1 MGAAHRLAVDGHHF
15 ALGELGHGLN
25 PLNETMLELLRIQ
38 PGEDVS
44 EGIMGGNTVGQLQ
57 EGLEPLLFAVAEELD
72 IHPVIGAADGATNGN
87 GDDIQEFVPLGASIL
102 GSSNAAKYSTM
113 GAPVAS
119 TITTTPTSQQD
130 SNHFKQF

>member
-44 EGIMGGNTVGQLQ
+44 EGIMGRDTVGQLQ

-72 IHPVIGAADGATNGN
+72 IHPVIGAADGATNGD
-87 GDDIQEFVPLGASIL
+87 GDYVQKLVPLGTVDPGVFQRREVFDYACPCCLNHHYHSHI
-102 GSSNAAKYSTM
+102 
-113 GAPVAS
+113 
-119 TITTTPTSQQD
+119 PT
-130 SNHFKQF
+130 

>member
-15 ALGELGHGLN
+15 ALGELGHGLD

-44 EGIMGGNTVGQLQ
+44 EGIMGRDTVGQLQ

-72 IHPVIGAADGATNGN
+72 IHPVIGAADGATNGD
-87 GDDIQEFVPLGASIL
+87 GDDIQEFVPLGAVDPGVVQRREVFDYGCTCCLNHHYHSHI
-102 GSSNAAKYSTM
+102 
-113 GAPVAS
+113 
-119 TITTTPTSQQD
+119 PTR
-130 SNHFKQF
+130 